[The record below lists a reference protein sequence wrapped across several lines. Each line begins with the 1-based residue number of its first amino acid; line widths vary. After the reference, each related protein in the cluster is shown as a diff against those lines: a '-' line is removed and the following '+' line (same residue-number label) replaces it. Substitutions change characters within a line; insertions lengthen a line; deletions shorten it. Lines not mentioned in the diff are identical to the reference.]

1 MANLVLHR
9 VPGPQLTL
17 VELYAVLTL
26 RATVFV
32 VEQECP
38 YLDPDG
44 RDVEPGTTHLWL
56 ADDDDI
62 AAYLRVLTEPDSTR
76 IGRVVTDP
84 VHRGQ
89 RLAARLLD
97 EALTL
102 ATRPVVLDAQS
113 HLVGLY
119 VRHGFVVDGPEYL
132 EDGIPHTPMRLV

>member
-1 MANLVLHR
+1 MADLVLHR
-9 VPGPQLTL
+9 VAGPQLSL

-32 VEQECP
+32 VEQDCP

-56 ADDDDI
+56 ADGDTI
-62 AAYLRVLTEPDSTR
+62 VAYLRVLTEPHGTR

-84 VHRGQ
+84 AHRGQ

-97 EALTL
+97 EALIL
-102 ATRPVVLDAQS
+102 AARPIVLDAQS
-113 HLVGLY
+113 HLVALY
-119 VRHGFVVDGPEYL
+119 ARHGFVVDGPEFL
-132 EDGIPHTPMRLV
+132 EDGIPHTPMRLA